1 MQRPAG
7 YSSLRRIGDYKHS
20 ARRSDHDGWILC
32 DGRTI
37 RRTAYPA
44 FFQAIEV
51 TATTIVVPDGK
62 DCLLLGAGG
71 RLKVMERGGSND
83 LTLTIENLPE
93 HDHAYDDA
101 TAEATMAKGGI
112 LTGVLQVFS
121 GLTAKTLSD
130 RRTKKAGSGKAIKL
144 APLAIG
150 ANIFL
155 YVGEPVA

>member
-1 MQRPAG
+1 MRRPAG

-37 RRTAYPA
+37 QRAAYPS
-44 FFQAIEV
+44 FFEAVEV
-51 TATTIVVPDGK
+51 TAASIVVPDGK

-71 RLKVMERGGSND
+71 RLKVLERGGSND
-83 LTLTIENLPE
+83 VTLTIENLPE
-93 HDHAYDDA
+93 HDHSFDDA
-101 TAEATMAKGGI
+101 TAEATTGKGGL
-112 LTGVLQVFS
+112 LTGVLQIFT
-121 GLTAKTLSD
+121 GLTAKTLAD
-130 RRTKKAGSGKAIKL
+130 KRTKKAGGAKAIKL

-150 ANIFL
+150 ANVFL

>member
-7 YSSLRRIGDYKHS
+7 YSSLRRIGDFKHS

-37 RRTAYPA
+37 RRAAYPT

-51 TATTIVVPDGK
+51 TAATITVPDGK

-71 RLKVMERGGSND
+71 RLKVMDRGGSND
-83 LTLTIENLPE
+83 VTLTIENLPE
-93 HDHAYDDA
+93 HDHLFDDA
-101 TAEATMAKGGI
+101 TAEATTGKGGL
-112 LTGVLQVFS
+112 LTGVPQVFT
-121 GLTAKTLSD
+121 GLTAKTLTD
-130 RRTKKAGSGKAIKL
+130 KRTKKAGGAKAIKL

-150 ANIFL
+150 ANVFL